1 MNSKDSWNEPSNM
14 YCVVD
19 TKYVCTFQSRIEYL
33 IQILEAFK
41 YDAHKMTQIRCI
53 SSEAKNTLQHQFY

>member
-41 YDAHKMTQIRCI
+41 YDAHKMTQISCI
-53 SSEAKNTLQHQFY
+53 SM